1 MEARANPLQVVILG
15 AGFGGLTA
23 AKMLRKAPVE
33 ITLIDRQNYHLFQPL
48 LYQVATATL
57 SPADIAVPVRSTLRD
72 QENARVLLGSVE
84 SIDRASRLVKL
95 ADGREVPFDWLVV
108 ATGATHAYFGHDEW
122 EPYAPGLKKIDDA
135 TEIRRRVLLAFEKA
149 ETEDDP
155 EKRRAL
161 LTFVIVG
168 GGPTG
173 VEMAGAIIELAT
185 KTLVSD
191 FHHIDPSSAR
201 VILAEAGPRI
211 LPAFA
216 EELSAFAAAS
226 LRRKGVEV
234 LCGEPVTDVG
244 PNGVT
249 LGGEDIGARTVVWAA
264 GVKASPAA
272 KWLGVEGDRAGRVP
286 VTERLTLEGDPR
298 IFVVGDTAAAAWRDG
313 QTVPGIAP
321 AAKQM
326 GAYAARA
333 ILADLKSRTIA
344 PFRYR
349 HQGNLATIGRQSAI
363 VDFGR
368 TRMKGRLAWFVWGA
382 AHIYFLIGFRNRL
395 IVMLHWIW
403 AYVTLRQGVRLITG
417 STELPE

>member
-1 MEARANPLQVVILG
+1 M
-15 AGFGGLTA
+15 
-23 AKMLRKAPVE
+23 
-33 ITLIDRQNYHLFQPL
+33 
-48 LYQVATATL
+48 
-57 SPADIAVPVRSTLRD
+57 
-72 QENARVLLGSVE
+72 
-84 SIDRASRLVKL
+84 
-95 ADGREVPFDWLVV
+95 
-108 ATGATHAYFGHDEW
+108 
-122 EPYAPGLKKIDDA
+122 
-135 TEIRRRVLLAFEKA
+135 
-149 ETEDDP
+149 
-155 EKRRAL
+155 
-161 LTFVIVG
+161 G

-173 VEMAGAIIELAT
+173 VEMAGAIIELAR

-216 EELSAFAAAS
+216 ENLSAFAAAS

-244 PNGVT
+244 PGGVT

-272 KWLGVEGDRAGRVP
+272 RWLSVDADRAGRVP
-286 VTERLTLEGDPR
+286 VTETLNLPGEPR
-298 IFVVGDTAAAAWRDG
+298 IFVVGDTAAAKWREG
-313 QTVPGIAP
+313 QFVPGIAP

-333 ILADLKSRTIA
+333 ILAGMKKRAIP
-344 PFRYR
+344 PFHYR
-349 HQGNLATIGRQSAI
+349 HQGNLATVGRQSAI

-368 TRMKGRLAWFVWGA
+368 IRMKGFIAWLVWGA